1 MSQEWAITVN
11 FSAANA
17 PVEARQGQAAMGFYK
32 VRCADTTYYPPT
44 DDGKKPFIK
53 LSLSIIESAHD
64 TAQMGNTVTDRV
76 NVPTEQ
82 QSDSARA
89 WTERFLKTTL
99 IGLGHDK
106 AQVAGANGG
115 VTLKADAFQGREGY
129 MHYEPYTPND
139 QSSRSNIVWVSEEQY
154 QRGLKGEFKVTLK
167 NVASSSIDTPAAAIS
182 VPVGFTTATSGGGT
196 TFGAAAP
203 AASNSASNST
213 AVGIESLLA

>member
-1 MSQEWAITVN
+1 MTQDWSITVN
-11 FSAANA
+11 FNAANA
-17 PVEARQGQAAMGFYK
+17 PVEARQGQATMGFYK

-53 LSLSIIESAHD
+53 LLLSITESAHD
-64 TAQMGNTVTDRV
+64 ASEVGNNVTDRV

-115 VTLKADAFQGREGY
+115 VTLNSEAFKGREGF
-129 MHYEPYTPND
+129 MHYEPYNPND
-139 QSSRSNIVWVSEEQY
+139 KSSRSNIVWVSEDQY

-167 NVASSSIDTPAAAIS
+167 NVASSSIDTPVAAIS
-182 VPVGFTTATSGGGT
+182 ATSGFSTTSNGGGMALGT
-196 TFGAAAP
+196 TTPAAP
-203 AASNSASNST
+203 AT
-213 AVGIESLLA
+213 GIESLLA